1 MAVIE
6 KPKDCGPLF
15 GEGVQVVFGPG
26 LVQLLREKRERDR
39 RTASTAPTDE
49 DPDRES

>member
-1 MAVIE
+1 MPVIE
-6 KPKDCGPLF
+6 KPKERAPLF

-39 RTASTAPTDE
+39 RSASAPPTDE